1 MQWPRKFP
9 LKPIRKTK
17 ARQFGQN
24 KQKQQ
29 CSDQTRPDH
38 KNSGLAKTK
47 TRPKIKVGKVAK

>member
-29 CSDQTRPDH
+29 CSDQTI
-38 KNSGLAKTK
+38 KTQAWLK
-47 TRPKIKVGKVAK
+47 QKQDQKLR